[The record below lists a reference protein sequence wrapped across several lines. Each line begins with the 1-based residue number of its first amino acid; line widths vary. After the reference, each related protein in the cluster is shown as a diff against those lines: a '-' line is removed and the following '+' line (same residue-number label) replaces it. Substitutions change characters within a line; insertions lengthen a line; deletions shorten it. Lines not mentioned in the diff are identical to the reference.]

1 MINPFKMI
9 NGVKSTIISK
19 LLPSLQTFGRIL
31 LVHLLTILFGLISV
45 ILLLI
50 RPGKTIRQNDKM
62 YIWTNNQPDNLLG
75 QERMIKDWVSPQ
87 RPTETADLGNHSSAK
102 VKVSR

>member
-1 MINPFKMI
+1 M
-9 NGVKSTIISK
+9 
-19 LLPSLQTFGRIL
+19 
-31 LVHLLTILFGLISV
+31 
-45 ILLLI
+45 
-50 RPGKTIRQNDKM
+50 RQNDKM